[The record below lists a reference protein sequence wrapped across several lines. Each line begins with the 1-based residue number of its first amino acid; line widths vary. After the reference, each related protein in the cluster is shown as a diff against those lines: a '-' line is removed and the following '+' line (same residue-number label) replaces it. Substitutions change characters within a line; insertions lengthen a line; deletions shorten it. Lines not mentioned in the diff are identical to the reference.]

1 MSFLAAAVLF
11 VVTVG
16 KVQGFAF
23 TLGLTTVLDV
33 VVVFLF
39 TKPVMTL
46 MGRTKFFSS
55 GHPWSGLDP
64 KRLGAKPPLRRSR
77 RTTPSTDPKEA

>member
-1 MSFLAAAVLF
+1 VSFLSAAVLF

-23 TLGLTTVLDV
+23 TLGLTTLLDV
-33 VVVFLF
+33 VVVFFF
-39 TKPVMTL
+39 TKPLMTIL
-46 MGRTKFFSS
+46 ARKPFFAN

-64 KRLGAKPPLRRSR
+64 KRLGAKPPLRRER
-77 RTTPSTDPKEA
+77 RAPVSTDPKEA

>member
-11 VVTVG
+11 IVTVG

-46 MGRTKFFSS
+46 LARKKFFAD

-77 RTTPSTDPKEA
+77 RASAPTDPKEA